1 MIITTVSTIPANY
14 IPDTKPDTF
23 ICSIHPLKKPF
34 EMNRMVPI
42 LQAGKLVHREV
53 NAMPN
58 QVVDTEKMQ
67 QKT

>member
-1 MIITTVSTIPANY
+1 
-14 IPDTKPDTF
+14 
-23 ICSIHPLKKPF
+23 
-34 EMNRMVPI
+34 MNRMVPI

-67 QKT
+67 QKTWIQKRDGFAINLERGQFVRWPHVHEPQAL